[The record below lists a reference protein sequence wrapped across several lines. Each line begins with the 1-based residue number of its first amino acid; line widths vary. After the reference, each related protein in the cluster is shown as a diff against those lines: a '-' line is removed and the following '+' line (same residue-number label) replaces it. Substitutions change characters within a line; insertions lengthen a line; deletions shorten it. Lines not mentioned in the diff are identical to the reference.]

1 MIAPTTE
8 ELVAA
13 STQATFTGGAEGQQT
28 RWVASGVAA
37 WLRFTG
43 ARYELVAAEDEP
55 LVFDAVRAL
64 SELAAL
70 DQSEDRQETLA
81 DFDLLKSFS
90 AGSYNETRRDADEA
104 RKARALV
111 AWPWLNTRLWDFMTP
126 DKRAYWIDFFAAP
139 GEVPAAGVT
148 EVDWSRGL
156 AVGSD
161 EIAGYERG
169 GLHEPGLDYPP
180 GY

>member
-1 MIAPTTE
+1 MIAPTTA
-8 ELVAA
+8 ELVEV
-13 STQATFTGGAEGQQT
+13 STQATFTSGSPAQRD
-28 RWVASGVAA
+28 RWVAAGRAA

-43 ARYELVAAEDEP
+43 AKFELVAADDEP
-55 LVFDAVRAL
+55 LVFDAVRGL

-90 AGSYNETRRDADEA
+90 AGSYNETRRDADDA

-126 DKRAYWIDFFAAP
+126 DKRAYWIDFFANP
-139 GEVPAAGVT
+139 GEIAAAGVT
-148 EVDWSRGL
+148 EVDWTGGL
-156 AVGSD
+156 AAGSSD
-161 EIAGYERG
+161 IPGYERG
-169 GLHEPGLDYPP
+169 GLHEPGYDYPP